1 MDSPALLTVEGI
13 EGLVDDVKA
22 ACDGALES
30 EIAGLIKTQFLKNRL
45 EVDDNGNL
53 ATITLRFRHY
63 LSLVNAQHRIAY
75 TRFMLSDHRL
85 AVEGLRH
92 GNRVWRHVERELRL
106 CRFCRAAVEDECH
119 AFLVCIH
126 PPLTGL
132 RATFLRDVYTLRPEW
147 RTKVATTTAYDFLMS
162 MVHCQDVTK
171 RLARFVYDVFGA
183 GSGHTLTVNVPGPV
197 NPDAPAPAD
206 TIVIVIGVVS
216 DSSFFLSPTSNWN
229 PKHDVQYAKP
239 LEEAKYMSI
248 ITKPVSDPTFAPD
261 FHVFIAAVKK
271 YQSSISKTG
280 INKWLVVKDGS
291 EDAFRFAFPVFME
304 KDPST
309 EQNTNIGTWP
319 VRTEARDELA
329 GIIHSHSI
337 CVFHVFDT
345 DHSLIDPVDIPNKL
359 RGAIVECSTRIL
371 HFPFDKDNSVI
382 GEIMQ
387 IVILH
392 PKPVQPLSPYKK
404 APTKLYCP
412 AAMSPADVHT
422 QEQRAVNLFMPPS
435 LPPVLQTSRFP
446 PESKSAK
453 QAMNPKAAT
462 PKRAK
467 ANDSNEDEA
476 AWKDKDG
483 ESGSGIASGSSG
495 SGT

>member
-1 MDSPALLTVEGI
+1 MS
-13 EGLVDDVKA
+13 
-22 ACDGALES
+22 
-30 EIAGLIKTQFLKNRL
+30 
-45 EVDDNGNL
+45 L
-53 ATITLRFRHY
+53 ARSTRTLPLQPTPS
-63 LSLVNAQHRIAY
+63 LSL
-75 TRFMLSDHRL
+75 
-85 AVEGLRH
+85 
-92 GNRVWRHVERELRL
+92 
-106 CRFCRAAVEDECH
+106 
-119 AFLVCIH
+119 
-126 PPLTGL
+126 
-132 RATFLRDVYTLRPEW
+132 
-147 RTKVATTTAYDFLMS
+147 
-162 MVHCQDVTK
+162 
-171 RLARFVYDVFGA
+171 
-183 GSGHTLTVNVPGPV
+183 SG
-197 NPDAPAPAD
+197 
-206 TIVIVIGVVS
+206 
-216 DSSFFLSPTSNWN
+216 FNWN
-229 PKHDVQYAKP
+229 PKHDAQYAQP
-239 LEEAKYMSI
+239 LEEAKYMFI
-248 ITKPVSDPTFAPD
+248 ITKPVNDPTFAPD

-271 YQSSISKTG
+271 FQSSISKTG
-280 INKWLVVKDGS
+280 ITKWLVVKDGS

-304 KDPST
+304 K
-309 EQNTNIGTWP
+309 NTNIGTWP

-337 CVFHVFDT
+337 RVFHVFDT

-387 IVILH
+387 ICNRR
-392 PKPVQPLSPYKK
+392 
-404 APTKLYCP
+404 APTRKPQPNPTVLLRCLP
-412 AAMSPADVHT
+412 WTFTLKNNGPSISS
-422 QEQRAVNLFMPPS
+422 RPPS